1 MAAAALAQAAPQIAQ
16 VAQTGLEQGGMTT
29 RALIGE
35 VGSTVRSLI
44 PQDDT
49 TNYSQIKL
57 TGNVQAPI
65 LNQQLNQSN
74 SNNVASTT
82 LGQINSRG
90 SVVGGYFDYSRR
102 REEIRSQL
110 IQRALLPTGIQTQ
123 YTPLFNDTLTN
134 LSASSYSDVAGSGL
148 PAGFFQ

>member
-16 VAQTGLEQGGMTT
+16 VAQTGLEQNGMTV
-29 RALIGE
+29 RQVIGE

-44 PQDDT
+44 PQDDQ
-49 TNYSQIKL
+49 TNYSQVRL
-57 TGNVQAPI
+57 SGNVQALI

-74 SNNVASTT
+74 SNNIASTS
-82 LGQINSRG
+82 LGQINAQG
-90 SVVGGYFDYSRR
+90 AVIGNYFNYSRD

-123 YTPLFNDTLTN
+123 YTPLFNDTITL
-134 LSASSYSDVAGSGL
+134 
-148 PAGFFQ
+148 